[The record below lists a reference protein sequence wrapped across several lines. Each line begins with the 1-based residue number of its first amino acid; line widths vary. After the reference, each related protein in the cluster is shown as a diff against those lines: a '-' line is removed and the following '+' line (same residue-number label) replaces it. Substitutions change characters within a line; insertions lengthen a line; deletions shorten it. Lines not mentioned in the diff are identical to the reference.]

1 MSKLFQFSKENN
13 HFFVIYTLPGH
24 NEKGKQLSS
33 FSKADHHTKKPTFD
47 KDNPK
52 EWKLT
57 RKKESSS
64 EMKKRQTNS
73 NKYIYRQG

>member
-24 NEKGKQLSS
+24 KEKEKQLSS
-33 FSKADHHTKKPTFD
+33 FSKADHHTKNQHLTKIT
-47 KDNPK
+47 PK
-52 EWKLT
+52 KWKLT

-64 EMKKRQTNS
+64 ETKKCQTNS